1 MNELFEEMKINYE
14 SFCESA
20 QRFFDACKEAQQNQQ
35 LEQQPA
41 QEEPDYKSW
50 VGRIVYVW
58 DHDYDNRQK
67 AVLLDYDSW
76 MAFPFR
82 VVGGGFKHAELC
94 KE

>member
-1 MNELFEEMKINYE
+1 MNELFEEMENDYKN
-14 SFCESA
+14 FCASA
-20 QRFFDACKEAQQNQQ
+20 QRFIDAYKEAQQ
-35 LEQQPA
+35 EQQPI

-50 VGRIVYVW
+50 VGQIVYVW
-58 DHDYDNRQK
+58 NHDYDNRQK
-67 AVLLDYDSW
+67 AVLLNYDSW